1 MHTASNSTLLVRIY
15 LCNLVVSYL
24 KGKIRFTICVMK
36 MDKGLKEVY
45 DGIKNLITITEKIV
59 EHTKDIAEIKDKVGA
74 IEGRL
79 DSVDT
84 GLISLKVG
92 QKEMDTDIRVI

>member
-1 MHTASNSTLLVRIY
+1 MLKNKIHY
-15 LCNLVVSYL
+15 VV
-24 KGKIRFTICVMK
+24 K

-45 DGIKNLITITEKIV
+45 DGIKNLITEKIA